1 MKLTYLTGTLLGVAL
16 AAWLIR
22 PHPEP
27 GNGRPVPAKADAQ
40 PEGSLEGMSTNGSNL
55 AAMVRAAEHAEI

>member
-1 MKLTYLTGTLLGVAL
+1 MKLRYLTGTMLGVAL

-27 GNGRPVPAKADAQ
+27 ANGGREPLQSETQ
-40 PEGSLEGMSTNGSNL
+40 PEGSLETMSPNGSNL